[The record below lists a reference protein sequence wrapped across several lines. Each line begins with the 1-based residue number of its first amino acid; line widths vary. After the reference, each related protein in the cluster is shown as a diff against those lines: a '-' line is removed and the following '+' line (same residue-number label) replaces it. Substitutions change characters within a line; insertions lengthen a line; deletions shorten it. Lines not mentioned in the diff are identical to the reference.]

1 MITKVIKNK
10 CNSDSKTNIC
20 NNYYSTSS
28 DSVCLWKK
36 KSQSAPRGTKQ
47 LNFCWETEHK
57 AINIWLVALILNNC
71 VKAIRAICRGL
82 NKSNVGL
89 ESHYQTGMGWR
100 WDCVKKCLLNTLPDY
115 VSIQG
120 NRCPNGETLHYGNLD
135 QDQAS
140 LKMFLGRGVK
150 TCE

>member
-1 MITKVIKNK
+1 MFVFGE
-10 CNSDSKTNIC
+10 
-20 NNYYSTSS
+20 
-28 DSVCLWKK
+28 KK

-71 VKAIRAICRGL
+71 VKAIQAICREL
-82 NKSNVGL
+82 NTSNVGL

-115 VSIQG
+115 VSIQR

-135 QDQAS
+135 QDQARLWRCS
-140 LKMFLGRGVK
+140 SVGASKPVNNEW
-150 TCE
+150 TDVTE

>member
-1 MITKVIKNK
+1 MITKVFKNK

-36 KSQSAPRGTKQ
+36 KRVNRLQEEQNNWNSSEKQ
-47 LNFCWETEHK
+47 NKT
-57 AINIWLVALILNNC
+57 INIWLVALILNNC

-115 VSIQG
+115 VSIQR